1 MQRVMTTTSRQGK
14 PSPGRPVSDRAGDSP
29 NHDSKALT
37 VRVPTDL
44 WKSVKI
50 KCVQEDTN
58 IQAVLSAYLAAW
70 TDKAR

>member
-14 PSPGRPVSDRAGDSP
+14 PSPDRPVSDRAGDSP
-29 NHDSKALT
+29 NHASKALT

-50 KCVQEDTN
+50 KCVLEDTN
-58 IQAVLSAYLAAW
+58 IQAVLSQYLEAW
-70 TDKAR
+70 TSRAG